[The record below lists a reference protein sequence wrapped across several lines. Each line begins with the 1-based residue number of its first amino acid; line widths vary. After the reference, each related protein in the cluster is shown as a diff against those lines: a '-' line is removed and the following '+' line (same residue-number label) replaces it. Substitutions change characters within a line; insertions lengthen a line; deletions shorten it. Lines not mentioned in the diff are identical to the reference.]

1 MTPILRKWFTA
12 DIAAHFQAG
21 LSIQEL
27 AERTGMPVLKV
38 EEALRRWLRVHPLG
52 KKL

>member
-1 MTPILRKWFTA
+1 MTSPLRTWFTS
-12 DIAAHFQAG
+12 DIAVHFKAG

-52 KKL
+52 KK